1 MNADVVSPKGACTLM
16 QDEGYLYLD
25 VRTALEFHQGHPAGA
40 YNIPVMLRG
49 ERGMEPNPRFV
60 DEVQAHFSLDT
71 ALIVGCKMGG
81 RSQRASALLL
91 KAGFSRLVDQSAGF
105 DGSRDPFGR
114 AVVPGWKA
122 QQLPVDTIPTAGRD
136 YASLLEGES

>member
-1 MNADVVSPKGACTLM
+1 MNADVVSPMDACTLM

-25 VRTALEFHQGHPAGA
+25 VRTVLEFHQGHPAGA

-49 ERGMEPNPRFV
+49 DRGMEPNPHFV
-60 DEVQAHFSLDT
+60 DEVRAHFSLDT

-81 RSQRASALLL
+81 RSQRAAALLRS
-91 KAGFSRLVDQSAGF
+91 AGFSRVLDQGAGF

-114 AVVPGWKA
+114 TVIPGWKA
-122 QQLPVDTIPTAGRD
+122 QQLPVDTVATAGRD
-136 YASLLEGES
+136 YESLCGDGS